1 MSLTKHARLN
11 GDLIKNLPID
21 LKEELIVFEDV
32 IPDGIMTSICVNDPF
47 YNKERRE
54 FLNHRPDLLEK
65 IYHARNQRKRLAMTK
80 NTRMVDIETD
90 EEIQFVKKYPQFKY
104 LIKSIIYSD
113 NNLDVVKVV
122 PIDEYLVE
130 N

>member
-80 NTRMVDIETD
+80 NTRMVDIETE

-122 PIDEYLVE
+122 PIDEYLAE

>member
-122 PIDEYLVE
+122 PIDEYLAE

>member
-104 LIKSIIYSD
+104 LIKSIIYSY

-122 PIDEYLVE
+122 PIDEYLAE